1 MAMAEKSRKKKT
13 KLILI
18 DGHAMAYRAHFA
30 FAGQNL
36 TDSSGKPT
44 ETTFGFFRMLTRLIA
59 DRRPTHVVLCFD
71 PGREHNP
78 RYELYPDY
86 KANRTAMPDE
96 LRRQIDDIQKMAGE
110 LHLPPLI
117 VEGAEAD
124 DTIASIIEQ
133 HKDDFDAIEIVSG
146 DKDLYNML
154 YKNVVL
160 LRSKKGVTE
169 FVEIDE
175 PWVKKEIG
183 ITREQV
189 PDYMALVGDTSDN
202 VPGVKGVGEKTAAKL
217 IGEYKSLDKIYKNL
231 DKIKP
236 DGLRAKLEV
245 SRDNAYTSQKLVTLR
260 KDIEL
265 AVKPDAMV
273 LQLNGD
279 GANIFRKRG
288 FTTVANEWE
297 KLLKS
302 TGAGVAAGGNAED
315 AVAEV
320 AHESPPAIKFC
331 QQTQTITT
339 AAELKTLL
347 AKLAKLNEV
356 CVDTET
362 TGLEIHDSEM
372 FGVSFGWLGS
382 TSSGNGGGAAP
393 QVRKDLRSAYIA
405 LPNGGEAAMNGD
417 YADADG
423 AVKLLPLLK
432 EFLEN
437 KKIRKVGQNIK
448 FDIQVFR
455 RAGIEVAG
463 YADDT
468 MLMSYL
474 LNPNVRRHNM
484 DDMAEDHLHHKTVT
498 FDELVGKGKGRLPI
512 GAVPLDRLSHY
523 ACEDAEVTLALRDVL
538 LPKVKAASLEKVYHE
553 IDVPLARVLA
563 DIEYTGIAIDV
574 QHLAE
579 LGKEY
584 KKKITAAEKLIY
596 KHAGEEFNIAST
608 KQLQTVLFEKLQIAS
623 GRKTE
628 KGALSTDQGVLE
640 ELRDAHPIIAP
651 ILDYRFYTKL
661 LSTYVEALPAHV
673 SKHTGRVHTSLSQ
686 VTAATGRLSSID
698 PNLQN
703 IPVKGE
709 EGAHLRAAFVAAK
722 GKKLLSLDYSQIE
735 LRILAHYCEDKNL
748 IAAYKNDEDIHDRA
762 AYMLFRSRFDESK
775 GDFSAPNREVV
786 FEVDASDLK
795 KMKATGKFGDFRSQ
809 AKVLNFSIV
818 YGVTE
823 FGLARNL
830 SITRGE
836 AKELM
841 ANYFAAFPGIKTY
854 MQQAID
860 SARKQGY
867 AENLFGRRRPI
878 GDLGHA
884 NRFVREAAER
894 LAINTPVQ
902 STAADLI
909 KKAMI
914 TIEEKLRHAKMQS
927 RMVLQIHDELLFEV
941 ARGEEAE
948 LERLAKHAM
957 ENVVQLRVPLRA
969 DGAFGRNWNEC
980 KG

>member
-1 MAMAEKSRKKKT
+1 
-13 KLILI
+13 
-18 DGHAMAYRAHFA
+18 
-30 FAGQNL
+30 
-36 TDSSGKPT
+36 
-44 ETTFGFFRMLTRLIA
+44 
-59 DRRPTHVVLCFD
+59 
-71 PGREHNP
+71 
-78 RYELYPDY
+78 
-86 KANRTAMPDE
+86 
-96 LRRQIDDIQKMAGE
+96 LRRQIDDIQKIAGE

-175 PWVKKEIG
+175 AWVKKEIG

-231 DKIKP
+231 EKIKP
-236 DGLRAKLEV
+236 DGLRAKLEA
-245 SRDNAYTSQKLVTLR
+245 SRDNAFTSQKLVTLR
-260 KDIEL
+260 KDIPL
-265 AVKPDAMV
+265 AVKPADMV
-273 LQLNGD
+273 LQLNAEG
-279 GANIFRKRG
+279 GNIFRKRG
-288 FTTVANEWE
+288 FTTVASEWE
-297 KLLKS
+297 KLLKK
-302 TGAGVAAGGNAED
+302 AGGSTALTNQPDAAEEKMRSLS
-315 AVAEV
+315 AVEASNE
-320 AHESPPAIKFC
+320 IKFC

-339 AAELKTLL
+339 AADLRTLL
-347 AKLAKLNEV
+347 AKLAKLEEV

-362 TGLEIHDSEM
+362 TGLDIHDSEM
-372 FGVSFGWLGS
+372 FGVSFGWSAGPSTGS
-382 TSSGNGGGAAP
+382 G
-393 QVRKDLRSAYIA
+393 RRLYSAYVA
-405 LPNGGEAAMNGD
+405 LPDGGEAAMNGD

-423 AVKLLPLLK
+423 AAKLLPLLK

-437 KKIRKVGQNIK
+437 KKIRKIGQNIK

-463 YADDT
+463 YAEDT

-474 LNPNVRRHNM
+474 LNPNIRRHNM
-484 DDMAEDHLHHKTVT
+484 DDMAEDHLHYKTVT

-523 ACEDAEVTLALRDVL
+523 ACEDAEVTLALRDAL
-538 LPKVKAASLEKVYHE
+538 LPKVKAASLEKVYQE

-584 KKKITAAEKLIY
+584 KKKIAAAEKLIY

-608 KQLQTVLFEKLQIAS
+608 KQLQNVLFEKLQIAS

-661 LSTYVEALPAHV
+661 LSTYVEALPEHV
-673 SKHTGRVHTSLSQ
+673 SKTTGRVHTSLSQ

-786 FEVDASDLK
+786 FEVDAADLK

-914 TIEEKLRHAKMQS
+914 TIEEKLRHSKMQS

-941 ARGEEAE
+941 APGEEAG
-948 LERLAKHAM
+948 LERLAKDAM
-957 ENVVQLRVPLRA
+957 ENVVKLRVPLRV

>member
-1 MAMAEKSRKKKT
+1 MASIFNPFMPSAKKSQKS

-36 TDSSGKPT
+36 TDSAGNPT
-44 ETTFGFFRMLTRLIA
+44 ETTFGFYRMLARLIA
-59 DRRPTHVVLCFD
+59 DRKPTHVVLCFD
-71 PGREHNP
+71 PGRAENP
-78 RYELYPDY
+78 RYKIYPDY
-86 KANRTAMPDE
+86 KANRPPMPDE
-96 LRRQIDDIQKMAGE
+96 LRRQIDDIQNIAGE
-110 LHLPPLI
+110 LKLPQLI

-133 HKDDFDAIEIVSG
+133 HRKDFDEIEIVSG

-154 YKNVVL
+154 YKNVVM

-169 FVEIDE
+169 FNEIDE
-175 PWVKKEIG
+175 AWVKKEIG
-183 ITREQV
+183 ISREQV
-189 PDYMALVGDTSDN
+189 PDYMALVGDTADN

-217 IGEYKSLDKIYKNL
+217 IAEFKSLDKIYQNL
-231 DKIKP
+231 DTIKP
-236 DGLRAKLEV
+236 DALRVKLEAN
-245 SRDNAYTSQKLVTLR
+245 RDNAFLSRQLVTLR
-260 KDIEL
+260 KDIPL
-265 AVKPDAMV
+265 AVKPGDIA
-273 LQLNGD
+273 LQLNGE
-279 GANIFRKRG
+279 GVGIFRQRG

-302 TGAGVAAGGNAED
+302 TGAAAATGEKDDGEAAPVAAEHRA
-315 AVAEV
+315 AV
-320 AHESPPAIKFC
+320 KFC
-331 QQTQTITT
+331 QHMQTITT
-339 AAELKTLL
+339 AAELKVLL
-347 AKLAKLNEV
+347 AELSKLEEV

-362 TGLEIHDSEM
+362 TGLAIHDSEI
-372 FGVSFGWLGS
+372 FGVSFGWIAG
-382 TSSGNGGGAAP
+382 
-393 QVRKDLRSAYIA
+393 KKLRSAYVA

-423 AVKLLPLLK
+423 AAKLLPLLK
-432 EFLEN
+432 DFLEN
-437 KKIRKVGQNIK
+437 KKIRKIGQNIK

-455 RAGIEVAG
+455 RAGIEVAN

-474 LNPNVRRHNM
+474 LNPNIRRHNM
-484 DDMAEDHLHHKTVT
+484 DDMAEDYLHYKTVT
-498 FDELVGKGKGRLPI
+498 FNELVGKGKGRLPI
-512 GAVPLDRLSHY
+512 GAVSLDRLAHY
-523 ACEDAEVTLALRDVL
+523 ACEDAEVTLALRDAL
-538 LPKVKAASLEKVYHE
+538 LPKVKAVSLEKVYHE
-553 IDVPLARVLA
+553 IDLPLAKVLA

-574 QHLAE
+574 EHLAE
-579 LGKEY
+579 LGKKY
-584 KKKITAAEKLIY
+584 KKKIAAAEKLIY

-608 KQLQTVLFEKLQIAS
+608 KQLQTILFEKLQIAP

-661 LSTYVEALPAHV
+661 LSTYVEALPQHV
-673 SKHTGRVHTSLSQ
+673 SKATGRVHTSLSQ
-686 VTAATGRLSSID
+686 VTAATGRLSSIE

-709 EGAHLRAAFVAAK
+709 EGAQLRAAFVAAK

-748 IAAYKNDEDIHDRA
+748 IAAYQNDEDIHDRA
-762 AYMLFRSRFDESK
+762 AYMLFRSRFDDSK

-786 FEVDASDLK
+786 FEVNAADLK
-795 KMKATGKFGDFRSQ
+795 KMKATGRFGDFRSQ

-830 SITRGE
+830 NITRGE
-836 AKELM
+836 AKELI

-854 MQQAID
+854 IEQAID
-860 SARKQGY
+860 SARKNGY

-878 GDLGHA
+878 GDLRHA

-894 LAINTPVQ
+894 LAINTPIQ

-914 TIEEKLRHAKMQS
+914 IIEDKLRQTKMAS

-941 ARGEEAE
+941 APGEENE
-948 LERLAKHAM
+948 LEHLARQAM
-957 ENVVQLRVPLRA
+957 ENVVKLKVPLRV
-969 DGAFGRNWNEC
+969 DGGFGSTWNEC
-980 KG
+980 K

>member
-1 MAMAEKSRKKKT
+1 MGAAKKSVKQKS
-13 KLILI
+13 KLVLV

-36 TDSSGKPT
+36 TDSAGNAT
-44 ETTFGFFRMLTRLIA
+44 ETTFGFYRMLARLIA
-59 DRRPTHVVLCFD
+59 DRQPTHVVLCFD

-86 KANRTAMPDE
+86 KANRAAMPDE
-96 LRRQIDDIQKMAGE
+96 LRRQIGDIQKIAGE
-110 LHLPPLI
+110 LNLPPLI

-133 HKDDFDAIEIVSG
+133 HRNDFDAIEIVSG
-146 DKDLYNML
+146 DKDLYNTL
-154 YKNVVL
+154 HKNVLL
-160 LRSKKGVTE
+160 LRPKKGVTE

-175 PWVKKEIG
+175 AWVKKEIG

-217 IGEYKSLDKIYKNL
+217 IGDYKTLEKIYQNL
-231 DKIKP
+231 EKIKP
-236 DGLRAKLEV
+236 DGLKAKLAA
-245 SRDNAYTSQKLVTLR
+245 SRENAFTSQKLVTLR
-260 KDIEL
+260 KDIPL
-265 AVKPDAMV
+265 PVKPAEM
-273 LQLNGD
+273 QLKLNAE
-279 GANIFRKRG
+279 GANLFRQRG
-288 FTTVANEWE
+288 FATVASEWE
-297 KLLKS
+297 KVLKS
-302 TGAGVAAGGNAED
+302 SGGEVAAVAAPQAEHQFC
-315 AVAEV
+315 AHTETIKTVA
-320 AHESPPAIKFC
+320 ALRQLLAR
-331 QQTQTITT
+331 
-339 AAELKTLL
+339 L
-347 AKLAKLNEV
+347 AKLDEI

-362 TGLEIHDSEM
+362 TGLAIHDSEI
-372 FGVSFGWLGS
+372 FGVSFGWFEGKRLH
-382 TSSGNGGGAAP
+382 
-393 QVRKDLRSAYIA
+393 SAYVA
-405 LPNGGEAAMNGD
+405 LPNGGEAMLNGD
-417 YADADG
+417 YADADD
-423 AVKLLPLLK
+423 AQKMLPLLK

-437 KKIRKVGQNIK
+437 KKMSKVGQNIK

-455 RAGIEVAG
+455 RAGIDVAG

-468 MLMSYL
+468 MLMSFL

-484 DDMAEDHLHHKTVT
+484 DALAEDHLHYKTVT
-498 FDELVGKGKGRLPI
+498 FDELVGKGKNAMPI
-512 GAVPLDRLSHY
+512 GTVPLDRLTHY
-523 ACEDAEVTLALRDVL
+523 ACEDAEVTLALRDAL
-538 LPKVKAASLEKVYHE
+538 APKVEKAELTKVYRE
-553 IDVPLARVLA
+553 IDVPLAKVLA
-563 DIEYTGIAIDV
+563 DIEYTGISIDAA
-574 QHLAE
+574 HLAG
-579 LGKEY
+579 LAKEY
-584 KKKITAAEKLIY
+584 KKKIAAAEKLVY

-608 KQLQTVLFEKLQIAS
+608 KQLQTILFEKLQIES
-623 GRKTE
+623 LRKTE
-628 KGALSTDQGVLE
+628 KGAMSTDQSVLE
-640 ELRDAHPIIAP
+640 ELRDVHPVIAP

-661 LSTYVEALPAHV
+661 LSTYVEALPQHV
-673 SKHTGRVHTSLSQ
+673 SKTTGRVHTSLSQ

-709 EGAHLRAAFVAAK
+709 EGAALRAAFIAAK

-735 LRILAHYCEDKNL
+735 LRILAHVSEDANL
-748 IAAYKNDEDIHDRA
+748 IAAYQNNEDIHDRA
-762 AYMLFRSRFDESK
+762 AYMLFRSRFDEKK
-775 GDFSAPNREVV
+775 GDFSATSREVV
-786 FEVDASDLK
+786 FEVNAADLK
-795 KMKATGKFGDFRSQ
+795 KMKAIAQFAEFRSQ

-830 SITRGE
+830 SITRAE

-841 ANYFAAFPGIKTY
+841 ANYFAAFPGIKAY

-860 SARKQGY
+860 FAKKHGY

-878 GDLGHA
+878 GDIAHA

-914 TIEEKLRHAKMQS
+914 AIEEKIRHAKLAS

-941 ARGEEAE
+941 VPGEEKA
-948 LERLAKHAM
+948 LEKLAVHEM
-957 ENVVQLRVPLRA
+957 EQALKLKVPLRVS
-969 DGAFGRNWNEC
+969 GAFGANWNEC
-980 KG
+980 KA

>member
-1 MAMAEKSRKKKT
+1 MSAPKKSSQQKT
-13 KLILI
+13 KLVLI
-18 DGHAMAYRAHFA
+18 DGHAMAYRAHYA

-36 TDSSGKPT
+36 TDSAGNAT
-44 ETTFGFFRMLTRLIA
+44 ETTFGFYRMVARLIS
-59 DRRPTHVVLCFD
+59 DRKPTHLVLCFD

-78 RYELYPDY
+78 RYELYPEY
-86 KANRTAMPDE
+86 KANRAAMPDA
-96 LRRQIDDIQKMAGE
+96 LRRQIDEIQKIAAE

-133 HKDDFDAIEIVSG
+133 HKEDFDAIEIVSG

-154 YKNVVL
+154 YRNVVM

-175 PWVKKEIG
+175 AWVKKELG

-217 IGEYKSLDKIYKNL
+217 IAEYKSLENIYKNL
-231 DKIKP
+231 ETIKP
-236 DGLRAKLEV
+236 ESLRAKLEA
-245 SRDNAYTSQKLVTLR
+245 SRDNAFISKKLVTLR
-260 KDIEL
+260 KDIALPVTPADMEL
-265 AVKPDAMV
+265 R
-273 LQLNGD
+273 LQPD
-279 GANIFRKRG
+279 GASIFRQHG
-288 FTTVANEWE
+288 FITVAKEWE
-297 KLLKS
+297 KLLNL
-302 TGAGVAAGGNAED
+302 AGVAVSHDNRAHD
-315 AVAEV
+315 AA
-320 AHESPPAIKFC
+320 AADSQAARKITKFC
-331 QQTQTITT
+331 TNTETITT
-339 AAELKTLL
+339 AAGLKTLL
-347 AKLAKLNEV
+347 VKLNQLDEV

-362 TGLEIHDSEM
+362 TGLAIHDSEI
-372 FGVSFGWLGS
+372 FGVSFGWYEGKELH
-382 TSSGNGGGAAP
+382 
-393 QVRKDLRSAYIA
+393 SAYVA

-423 AVKLLPLLK
+423 APKLLPLLK

-437 KKIRKVGQNIK
+437 KKIRKIGQNIK

-455 RAGIEVAG
+455 RAGIEVAN
-463 YADDT
+463 YTDDT

-474 LNPNVRRHNM
+474 LNPNARRHNM
-484 DDMAEDHLHHKTVT
+484 DDMAEDYLHYKTVT
-498 FDELVGKGKGRLPI
+498 YDELVGKGRGRLSI
-512 GAVPLDRLSHY
+512 GSVPLDRLSHY

-538 LPKVKAASLEKVYHE
+538 LPKLRAASLEKIYHE
-553 IDVPLARVLA
+553 IDVPLAKVLA

-584 KKKITAAEKLIY
+584 KKRIAAAEKLIY

-608 KQLQTVLFEKLQIAS
+608 KQLQHVLFDKLQIAS

-628 KGALSTDQGVLE
+628 KGALSTDQSVLE

-651 ILDYRFYTKL
+651 LLDYRFYTKL
-661 LSTYVEALPAHV
+661 LSTYVEALPGHV
-673 SKHTGRVHTSLSQ
+673 SKTTGRVHTSLSQ
-686 VTAATGRLSSID
+686 VTAATGRLSSLD

-709 EGAHLRAAFVAAK
+709 EGAQLRAAFVAAK
-722 GKKLLSLDYSQIE
+722 GYKLLSLDYSQIE

-748 IAAYKNDEDIHDRA
+748 IAAYQNGEDIHDRA

-775 GDFSAPNREVV
+775 GDFSAPHREVV
-786 FEVDASDLK
+786 FEVNPEDLK

-830 SITRGE
+830 NITRDE

-854 MQQAID
+854 MQRAID
-860 SARKQGY
+860 SARKHGY

-894 LAINTPVQ
+894 LAINTPIQ

-914 TIEEKLRHAKMQS
+914 KIQEKLRHAKMRS

-941 ARGEEAE
+941 AHGEEAE
-948 LERLAKHAM
+948 LEALAREAM
-957 ENVVQLRVPLRA
+957 ENVVRLRVPLRV

>member
-1 MAMAEKSRKKKT
+1 MPAQKKSSPHKT
-13 KLILI
+13 KLVLI

-30 FAGQNL
+30 FAGQHL
-36 TDSSGKPT
+36 TDSAGNPT
-44 ETTFGFFRMLTRLIA
+44 ETTFGFYRMLARLII

-71 PGREHNP
+71 PGREENP

-86 KANRTAMPDE
+86 KANRPPMPDE
-96 LRRQIDDIQKMAGE
+96 LRRQIDDIQKIAGE

-133 HKDDFDAIEIVSG
+133 YRDQFDEIEIVSG

-154 YKNVVL
+154 FKNVVM

-169 FVEIDE
+169 FSEIDE
-175 PWVKKEIG
+175 AWLKKEIG
-183 ITREQV
+183 ISREQV
-189 PDYMALVGDTSDN
+189 PDYMALVGDTADN

-217 IGEYKSLDKIYKNL
+217 IHEYKTLEKIYKNL
-231 DKIKP
+231 GKIKP
-236 DGLRAKLEV
+236 DSLRAKLEA
-245 SRDNAYTSQKLVTLR
+245 SRENAFLSQKLVTLR
-260 KDIEL
+260 KDIPL
-265 AVKPDAMV
+265 AVKPLDM
-273 LQLNGD
+273 LLKL
-279 GANIFRKRG
+279 GAEGSDVFRKRG
-288 FTTVANEWE
+288 FATVASEWE
-297 KLLKS
+297 KVIKL
-302 TGAGVAAGGNAED
+302 TGITSAAPGEAGATFASVAGQHSR
-315 AVAEV
+315 VR
-320 AHESPPAIKFC
+320 FC
-331 QQTQTITT
+331 EHMQTITT
-339 AAELKTLL
+339 IAQLKDLL
-347 AKLAKLNEV
+347 AFLSKLDEV

-362 TGLEIHDSEM
+362 TGLAIHDSEI
-372 FGVSFGWLGS
+372 FGVSFGWYADKKLH
-382 TSSGNGGGAAP
+382 
-393 QVRKDLRSAYIA
+393 SAYIA
-405 LPNGGEAAMNGD
+405 LPDGGEAAMNGD

-423 AVKLLPLLK
+423 AGKLLPLLK
-432 EFLEN
+432 DFLEN

-455 RAGIEVAG
+455 RAGIEVAN

-468 MLMSYL
+468 MLLSYL
-474 LNPNVRRHNM
+474 LNPNIRRHNM
-484 DDMAEDHLHHKTVT
+484 DDMAEDYLQHKTMT
-498 FDELVGKGKGRLPI
+498 YDELVGKGRGRLPI

-523 ACEDAEVTLALRDVL
+523 ACEDAEVTLALRDEL
-538 LPKVKAASLEKVYHE
+538 LPRVKAASLDKVYRE
-553 IDVPLARVLA
+553 IDLPLAGVLA

-574 QHLAE
+574 QHLTE

-584 KKKITAAEKLIY
+584 KKKIAAAEKLIY

-608 KQLQTVLFEKLQIAS
+608 KQLQTVLFDKLKIAS

-628 KGALSTDQGVLE
+628 KGALSTDQSVLE
-640 ELRDAHPIIAP
+640 ELSNAHPIIAP

-661 LSTYVEALPAHV
+661 LSTYVEALPEHV
-673 SKHTGRVHTSLSQ
+673 SKATGRVHTSLSQ
-686 VTAATGRLSSID
+686 VTAATGRLSSLE

-709 EGAHLRAAFVAAK
+709 EGAELRAAFIAAK

-735 LRILAHYCEDKNL
+735 LRILAHYSEDKNL
-748 IAAYKNDEDIHDRA
+748 IAAYLNDEDIHDRA
-762 AYMLFRSRFDESK
+762 AYMLFRSRFDEAK
-775 GDFSAPNREVV
+775 GDFSAPHREVV
-786 FEVDASDLK
+786 FEVNAEDLR

-830 SITRGE
+830 GITRDE
-836 AKELM
+836 ARELM
-841 ANYFAAFPGIKTY
+841 ANYFAAFPGIKTF
-854 MQQAID
+854 MQHAIE
-860 SARKQGY
+860 SARKTGY

-878 GDLGHA
+878 SDLGHS

-914 TIEEKLRHAKMQS
+914 VIAEKLREAKMAS

-941 ARGEEAE
+941 APGEEAA
-948 LERLAKHAM
+948 LERLAKDAM
-957 ENVVQLRVPLRA
+957 ENVVKLKVPLKV
-969 DGAFGRNWNEC
+969 DGHFGRNWNEC